1 MPYIK
6 YSEQLDNWNP
16 SLLNGYEIYFNQ
28 KLDNLKTINKTKE
41 LEKMQKAK
49 QWSETINGKKV
60 ILNANDI
67 AEAATR
73 KITGYTGDI
82 NTLYNKT
89 IQAIENGEK
98 QSDDAY
104 KTAASN
110 IIAGIQ
116 MGSLN
121 GTKFTIDLNS
131 SNALD
136 LQAAAQSTEV
146 KIRGGLSNSLGDIG
160 EGVSALAASSL
171 VETIIEKFEKELPG
185 SIRRDSVK
193 AKYTNMGEK
202 FIGKYRSQTDNVLDI
217 EFELNPTTTGG
228 TVSTLRYRF
237 NISDKANKQL
247 AKLSNRTK
255 STGKLK
261 IRNSTVKAQMEGL
274 EKGALYNTISYHK
287 NNNNE
292 RYSGMHSGAGN
303 ALRAYLGYKLVLNTF
318 LLSKKYEDEIDFTIY
333 GNRIIPESS
342 ILSKIMGTTKGKN
355 NSQEGHVRYLADI
368 RYYQL
373 LKRQNNIY
381 VSAVKTVEE
390 AEEVIRKMPVSLS
403 ESFEI

>member
-6 YSEQLDNWNP
+6 YSEQLDNWDP
-16 SLLNGYEIYFNQ
+16 SLLNGYEEHFKQ
-28 KLDNLKTINKTKE
+28 KLENLKIINETKE
-41 LEKMQKAK
+41 LEKMKEAK

-60 ILNANDI
+60 ILKADDI
-67 AEAATR
+67 AKAATQ

-82 NTLYNKT
+82 NTLYDKT
-89 IQAIENGEK
+89 IRAIKNSEI
-98 QSDDAY
+98 QSDEAY
-104 KTAASN
+104 RTAAQK
-110 IIAGIQ
+110 IVAGIQ
-116 MGSLN
+116 MGSFE
-121 GTKFTIDLNS
+121 GREFTIKLNS
-131 SNALD
+131 SDALD
-136 LQAAAQSTEV
+136 LEKAAESTEV
-146 KIRGGLSNSLGDIG
+146 KIRGGLSNSIGDVG

-171 VETIIEKFEKELPG
+171 VETIIEKFEKELPN
-185 SIRRDSVK
+185 SIKRDSVK
-193 AKYTNMGEK
+193 ATYTNMGGK

-217 EFELNPTTTGG
+217 EFELNPAVTGG
-228 TVSTLRYRF
+228 KVSTLHYRF

-255 STGKLK
+255 STGRLK
-261 IRNSTVKAQMEGL
+261 IRNSTVNAQMEGL
-274 EKGALYNTISYHK
+274 KKEALYNTISYHK
-287 NNNNE
+287 NDKDE

-303 ALRAYLGYKLVLNTF
+303 ALRAYMGYKLVLKTF

-342 ILSKIMGTTKGKN
+342 IVSKIMGTTKGKN
-355 NSQEGHVRYLADI
+355 NSQGHVHYLADI

-373 LKRQNNIY
+373 LKKQNNIY